1 MSPFQLIVTAIFG
14 AFIVIGVGVFAV
26 FGGLGG
32 GGGVGAV
39 TVWGTL
45 PATQMET
52 LLLTLRATDK
62 ALQDV
67 TYIQKNSESY
77 SSELVSAMAAGTG
90 PDLFFVS
97 HEDLTAFSDKILTIP
112 YSMVSQR
119 AFSTTFVDEA
129 RLFLGSEGALALPFS
144 VDPLVMYWNRDLFA
158 SAGVPAAPQY
168 WNDFLTLAPRLT
180 AYDTASAVSRSAAA
194 LGEWQNIGNAKA
206 ILSALFLQAGVPIV
220 ASNEAGPYSALGI
233 LPEGAVEAPAQ
244 SALRFYTEFAN
255 PSKSVYSWNRSL
267 PEAQT
272 AFSAGDVGVY
282 FGFASEYE
290 TIRARNPNLN
300 MGVELLPQIQGGGS
314 SMTYGNLAGV
324 AVSRTARNPQG
335 AAAVAQRLVGGEV
348 AAYVVQEM
356 GLLPARRDLAVG
368 TESSAVASVFAQ
380 SSLIARGWLDPDPAE
395 TNAIFRTMVESVSSG
410 RSTPAEAV
418 DDASRLLD
426 QLLRE
431 WR

>member
-1 MSPFQLIVTAIFG
+1 MSPFQLIVTTIFG

-45 PATQMET
+45 PAAQMET
-52 LLLTLRATDK
+52 LLITLRATDK
-62 ALQDV
+62 TLQDV
-67 TYIQKNSESY
+67 TYIEKSPESY
-77 SSELVSAMAAGTG
+77 NQELVSAMAAGTG
-90 PDLFFVS
+90 PDLFFVE
-97 HEDLTAFSDKILTIP
+97 HDDLTAFADKILTIP

-119 AFSTTFVDEA
+119 TFSATFVDEA
-129 RLFLGSEGALALPFS
+129 RLFAGSEGALALPFS
-144 VDPLVMYWNRDLFA
+144 IDPLVMYWNRDLFA
-158 SAGVPAAPQY
+158 SAGVPSAPQY

-194 LGEWQNIGNAKA
+194 LGEWQNIANAKA
-206 ILSALFLQAGVPIV
+206 ILSALFLQAGVPV
-220 ASNEAGPYSALGI
+220 VSVGETGPYSSLGI

-272 AFSAGDVGVY
+272 AFAAGDVGVY

-290 TIRARNPNLN
+290 TLRARNPNLN
-300 MGVELLPQIQGGGS
+300 MGVEIVPQIQGGNA
-314 SMTYGNLAGV
+314 SMTYGKLTGV
-324 AVSRTARNPQG
+324 SVSRTARNPQG
-335 AAAVAQRLVGGEV
+335 AAAVAQRFVGGEV
-348 AAYVVQEM
+348 AGYVVQYM
-356 GLLPARRDLAVG
+356 GLLPARRDLSLG
-368 TESSAVASVFAQ
+368 TESSAVSSVLAQ
-380 SSLIARGWLDPDPAE
+380 SVLIARGWLDPNPAE
-395 TNAIFRTMVESVSSG
+395 TDIIFRTMVESVSSG

-426 QLLRE
+426 QLLR
-431 WR
+431 R